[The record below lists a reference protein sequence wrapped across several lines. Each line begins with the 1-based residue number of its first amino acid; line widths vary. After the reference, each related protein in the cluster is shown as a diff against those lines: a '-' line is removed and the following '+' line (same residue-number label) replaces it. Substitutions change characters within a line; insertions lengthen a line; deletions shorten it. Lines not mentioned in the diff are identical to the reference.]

1 MATVAGKS
9 PWSKYS
15 SYIYHTIVLLL
26 FVFKRASAATE
37 EINGGEEKVVVRYP
51 VARFEFEHVSDIYAI
66 TLWILLGSLAKVGF
80 HLSHKLTEK
89 FPESCL
95 LIILGLVVGALLYAT
110 ELAEQKAY
118 VLNSNTFFLFLL
130 PPIILEAGYFMPNR
144 PFFDNIGTI
153 LLFALVNTV
162 WNTVS
167 IGLTIW
173 GFSHTP
179 IYGGVEFELL
189 HCILFAALI
198 SAVDPVAVLATF
210 VEIHVNDM
218 LYIVVFGES
227 LLNDAVSVVL
237 YKMFETFAEMGSSNV
252 QAVDFVLGGVSFLIV
267 AIGGVSIGI
276 IFGAIACF
284 TTKFTEHTPILE
296 PLIILTY
303 AYLSYLTAE
312 MFSSSGILA
321 ITFCGMFM
329 KQYVEFNISKKSNAT
344 IEYVLKMLA
353 SIMETI
359 IFMFMGLSTISDT
372 HSWNTGFVI
381 VTLVSCTVYRIIGVV
396 ILANVANRWRLL
408 ELTMTDMLIMS
419 YGGIR
424 GAVAFALALVLDEK
438 VVPRKKEFVTATIVV
453 VFWTVFVQGTT
464 IGPVVKYFKIKRKEI
479 EEPTMSAKLTN
490 RLIDHVM
497 SCLEDIAGVNG
508 KHNLRDKV
516 RKYDRKFLKPLLLRE
531 KFLSRDEKLLSTFQ
545 KIKETNMNRM
555 AENPDYN
562 LPTMASMQ
570 QIASVNGFHKDAS
583 LGNFLA
589 ASLAEEQTVPD
600 FQILDSQPSM
610 RADEDAQFHHLL
622 DNAMYDPRRR
632 QTIHKRS
639 QLDGDV
645 KFDPSRRGSR
655 ALHHQNPFTIPH
667 LMDNPHV
674 KPSLHAKKNRQ
685 SRSSSTPNKN
695 DIARVSRA
703 QNKQKRVSDKR
714 HSVDSVISG
723 GHSGDERNRNKIRVI
738 QTHDIPR
745 KLSPPQ
751 SPTNLHVIPPPW
763 KKMSLEDS
771 NDEEATRGNMPTWA
785 NNPDYTSHATTS
797 KPEDKHESVLGL
809 FDTPHQ
815 IEMIDE
821 EKSSINSSNISPF
834 TVTTVND
841 PVPTFTLMSPKYP
854 SDDENVSST
863 DTENTDSKIRSERF

>member
-1 MATVAGKS
+1 M
-9 PWSKYS
+9 
-15 SYIYHTIVLLL
+15 I
-26 FVFKRASAATE
+26 KRASSASE
-37 EINGGEEKVVVRYP
+37 EVNGGEPESVSRYP
-51 VARFEFEHVSDIYAI
+51 VARFEFEHVSDVYAI

-95 LIILGLVVGALLYAT
+95 LILLGLVVGGLLYAT
-110 ELAEQKAY
+110 KLAEQKAY

-153 LLFALVNTV
+153 LLVALANTLF
-162 WNTVS
+162 NTIC
-167 IGLTIW
+167 IGFTLWAFT
-173 GFSHTP
+173 FTP
-179 IYGGVEFELL
+179 LYGGVEFEML
-189 HCILFAALI
+189 HCFLFAALI

-237 YKMFETFAEMGSSNV
+237 YKMFEEFADMGAENV
-252 QAVDFVLGGVSFLIV
+252 LAVDFVLGAVSFIIVAFGGV
-267 AIGGVSIGI
+267 AIGVV
-276 IFGAIACF
+276 FGAIACF

-312 MFSSSGILA
+312 MFSTSGILA

-344 IEYVLKMLA
+344 IEYVIKMLA

-381 VTLVSCTVYRIIGVV
+381 VTLVCCTVYRIIGVV
-396 ILANVANRWRLL
+396 ILANIANRWRLL
-408 ELTMTDMLIMS
+408 ELTITDMLIMS

-424 GAVAFALALVLDEK
+424 GAVAFALALILDESTI
-438 VVPRKKEFVTATIVV
+438 PRKKEFVTATIVV

-464 IGPVVKYFKIKRKEI
+464 IGPVVKYFKIKRKDV

-508 KHNLRDKV
+508 KHSLRDKV

-531 KFLSRDEKLLSTFQ
+531 KFLSRDEKLLSTFK
-545 KIKETNMNRM
+545 KINELNVNKM
-555 AENPDYN
+555 AENPDFM
-562 LPTMASMQ
+562 LPSLASMQ
-570 QIASVNGFHKDAS
+570 QLPSMSNFHKNS
-583 LGNFLA
+583 SIGNFLA
-589 ASLAEEQTVPD
+589 ANLSEVATVPD
-600 FQILDSQPSM
+600 FQILDNQPSK
-610 RADEDAQFHHLL
+610 RADEDAQIHHLL

-639 QLDGDV
+639 QLDGDG
-645 KFDPSRRGSR
+645 KFDGPRRASRS
-655 ALHHQNPFTIPH
+655 AVTFHHQNPFVIPH
-667 LMDNPHV
+667 LMEQKRAKSAGSKKRQTRSGSSPNAIDAIKGANRSRSNENKNKKSNERRQSSADSYSKPFQNTNQIIQSYIAEERPSSPRS
-674 KPSLHAKKNRQ
+674 PSLQH
-685 SRSSSTPNKN
+685 T
-695 DIARVSRA
+695 
-703 QNKQKRVSDKR
+703 
-714 HSVDSVISG
+714 
-723 GHSGDERNRNKIRVI
+723 
-738 QTHDIPR
+738 
-745 KLSPPQ
+745 
-751 SPTNLHVIPPPW
+751 IPPPW
-763 KKMSLEDS
+763 KSQTNDDS
-771 NDEEATRGNMPTWA
+771 SEEEPMRASMPTWA
-785 NNPDYTSHATTS
+785 NNPDYTAHATSS
-797 KPEDKHESVLGL
+797 KPEEERKTVIGIFDVPHE
-809 FDTPHQ
+809 
-815 IEMIDE
+815 IEKIDE
-821 EKSSINSSNISPF
+821 EKSSFSSKNNIINDDNDDKPITPDTVSLTSSKTGS
-834 TVTTVND
+834 VEE
-841 PVPTFTLMSPKYP
+841 SA
-854 SDDENVSST
+854 
-863 DTENTDSKIRSERF
+863 RF